1 MEAWPPRGLLLPKAP
16 CGQWQPWMPCRSA
29 QRRVLYVSVK
39 ADQLKKNQGWRVKI
53 APAAIHLDPAGR
65 DLPAKD
71 EDWIIV
77 QVTGDEVRLDEA
89 SVMGLTTRLGLD
101 AIASFTTDRSR
112 SMPGGLQYGLLLLKV
127 QMYIQSDRITYA
139 PCMRPGERVPPPPP
153 HAKPQSA
160 ADQIA
165 RLANE
170 QAFIRDTEALAT
182 SPEAHRAVEENLAAL
197 FDHIQRT
204 IANLGSQ
211 DLKGE
216 VGYFT
221 RRNIGVNLGSVGA
234 YIHYANQ
241 LGRVTAGELTL
252 RFFDAPV
259 PMPGQMTLNR
269 LSEIGRHAATVIRAP
284 KLNWCWKL
292 QKPTTSVEVAEFV
305 LSEMVRLARSHPPRH
320 FLDR

>member
-1 MEAWPPRGLLLPKAP
+1 MQDGPAASTVCL
-16 CGQWQPWMPCRSA
+16 
-29 QRRVLYVSVK
+29 VK
-39 ADQLKKNQGWRVKI
+39 ADQLKKNQGWRVRLT
-53 APAAIHLDPAGR
+53 PCAIHLDATGR
-65 DLPAKD
+65 ELPTGN

-77 QVTGDEVRLDEA
+77 QVTGDEVRLDDA

-112 SMPGGLQYGLLLLKV
+112 STPGGLQYGLLLLKV

-139 PCMRPGERVPPPPP
+139 PCMRPGERVPPPP
-153 HAKPQSA
+153 AQAGPQTA

-170 QAFIRDTEALAT
+170 QAFIRDTEALST

-211 DLKGE
+211 GIKGE
-216 VGYFT
+216 VGYLT
-221 RRNIGVNLGSVGA
+221 RTNIGVNLGSVGA
-234 YIHYANQ
+234 YLHYANP
-241 LGRVTAGELTL
+241 LGRATAGELTI

-259 PMPGQMTLNR
+259 PMPGQMTLSR
-269 LSEIGRHAATVIRAP
+269 LSEIGRHTATVFRAP

-292 QKPTTSVEVAEFV
+292 QKPTTPIEVAEFV

>member
-1 MEAWPPRGLLLPKAP
+1 
-16 CGQWQPWMPCRSA
+16 
-29 QRRVLYVSVK
+29 VK

-65 DLPAKD
+65 ELPTEN

-89 SVMGLTTRLGLD
+89 SAMGLTTRLGLD

-112 SMPGGLQYGLLLLKV
+112 STTPGGLQYGLLLLKV

-139 PCMRPGERVPPPPP
+139 PCMRPGERVPPPP
-153 HAKPQSA
+153 AQAGPQTA

-170 QAFIRDTEALAT
+170 QAFIRDTEALST

-211 DLKGE
+211 GLKGE

-234 YIHYANQ
+234 YLHYANQ
-241 LGRVTAGELTL
+241 LGRVTAGELL
-252 RFFDAPV
+252 IRFFDAPV

-269 LSEIGRHAATVIRAP
+269 LSEIGRHIATVIRAP

-292 QKPTTSVEVAEFV
+292 QKPATSDEVAEFV
-305 LSEMVRLARSHPPRH
+305 LSEMVRLARNHPPRH

>member
-1 MEAWPPRGLLLPKAP
+1 MQVGPAASTVCL
-16 CGQWQPWMPCRSA
+16 
-29 QRRVLYVSVK
+29 VK
-39 ADQLKKNQGWRVKI
+39 ADQLKKNQGWRVTI
-53 APAAIHLDPAGR
+53 APAAVHLDPTGR
-65 DLPAKD
+65 ELPTKN

-77 QVTGDEVRLDEA
+77 QVTDDEVRLDEA
-89 SVMGLTTRLGLD
+89 SVQGLTTKLGTD

-112 SMPGGLQYGLLLLKV
+112 STPYGLQYGLLLLKV

-139 PCMRPGERVPPPPP
+139 PCMRPGDRVPPPSPQV
-153 HAKPQSA
+153 KPRTA

-182 SPEAHRAVEENLAAL
+182 SPEAHRAVEENLGAL

-204 IANLGSQ
+204 IANLGGQ
-211 DLKGE
+211 GLKGE

-221 RRNIGVNLGSVGA
+221 RTNIGVNLGSVGA
-234 YIHYANQ
+234 YLNYANP
-241 LGRVTAGELTL
+241 LGRVTAGELTI

-259 PMPGQMTLNR
+259 PMLGQMTLNR
-269 LSEIGRHAATVIRAP
+269 LSGIGRYTATVIRAP

-292 QKPTTSVEVAEFV
+292 QKPTTSIEVAEFV